1 MQVKITIEKM
11 EEEKRHNRL
20 NRYKEGLE
28 KMLSQPKSNDHKI
41 TKQARRR
48 RV

>member
-11 EEEKRHNRL
+11 EEEKSYNRL
-20 NRYKEGLE
+20 NGYKEGLE
-28 KMLSQPKSNDHKI
+28 KILSQQKSNDHKNK
-41 TKQARRR
+41 KQARRW